1 MLSGLFVLSL
11 VKMVRQ
17 GGAKN
22 RKSRSQKPPRPKPA
36 RRDQRRRRAG
46 RAFEPEQ
53 APMMERLLNLLSAV
67 APELGRW
74 LSLGLALLTVA
85 MLQLWRGARSGNGG
99 LTLCALSRTLPLD
112 ENEKARSK
120 RLYRLLRNSSLN
132 GTEMTPLLVRLALGA
147 HPSGWIPILVDQT
160 DVQGTQVIMA
170 GIRVAQRILP
180 VAFACYQYDKIRK
193 SQNILENSL
202 LLLIAA
208 CLPPGC
214 KPIFV
219 MDRGYARASL
229 LKQLRTLKI
238 PFLIRGRSNTI
249 VRVDGKRLS
258 LGRLPHRVGHPQR
271 YTHAAYQDSTQEPVD
286 IIVFHDP
293 GFQQPWFLLVPAG
306 SELQL
311 STADVV
317 ALYRQRMHIEL
328 TFRDWKTHLGVRR
341 LRLEADPALRL
352 GRLLL
357 ALSSAYILAVLLGSG
372 EIAPRV
378 RAHCEVLRSQPRH
391 GTKRRLSALSI
402 GILALSLARFAD
414 LVRAELGRILASL
427 QRGLSTTEISP

>member
-1 MLSGLFVLSL
+1 
-11 VKMVRQ
+11 MVRES
-17 GGAKN
+17 AIKK
-22 RKSRSQKPPRPKPA
+22 RKSRLQQRPPAK
-36 RRDQRRRRAG
+36 RRHQEERSRRAG

-53 APMMERLLNLLSAV
+53 APLIERVLLLLATA

-74 LSLGLALLTVA
+74 LALGLALLTVA
-85 MLQLWRGARSGNGG
+85 MLQLWRGARSGNGR

-112 ENEKARSK
+112 QKEKARSK
-120 RLYRLLRNSSLN
+120 RLYRLLRNASLD

-147 HPSGWIPILVDQT
+147 RPSGWIPIVVDQT

-170 GIRVAQRILP
+170 GVRVAQRILP
-180 VAFACYQYDKIRK
+180 VAFTCYEYDKIHK
-193 SQNILENSL
+193 SQNVIENSL

-229 LKQLRTLKI
+229 LQQLRTLNI
-238 PFLIRGRSNTI
+238 PFLIRGRCNTI
-249 VRVDGKRLS
+249 VCVDGKRLS
-258 LGRLPHRVGHPQR
+258 LGRLRHRRGHPQR
-271 YTHAAYQDSTQEPVD
+271 YRSATYQDSKREPVD
-286 IIVFHDP
+286 IVVFHDSA
-293 GFQQPWFLLVPAG
+293 FQEPWFLLVPTG
-306 SELQL
+306 SEAQL
-311 STADVV
+311 PTVDVV

-328 TFRDWKTHLGVRR
+328 TFRDWKTHLGVRG

-352 GRLLL
+352 SRLLL
-357 ALSSAYILAVLLGSG
+357 ALTGAYILAVLLGSS
-372 EIAPRV
+372 ELAPGV

-402 GILALSLARFAD
+402 GILALSLARFAN
-414 LVRAELGRILASL
+414 LVRAELDRILAAL
-427 QRGLSTTEISP
+427 QRGLPTTEISR

>member
-1 MLSGLFVLSL
+1 MLSGSPLFLSL
-11 VKMVRQ
+11 VKMVRER
-17 GGAKN
+17 AKN
-22 RKSRSQKPPRPKPA
+22 RNSRPPTRPNRP
-36 RRDQRRRRAG
+36 RRDPCSRRAG

-53 APMMERLLNLLSAV
+53 APMIERVLQLLAAV
-67 APELGRW
+67 APDLGRW

-112 ENEKARSK
+112 QNEKARSK
-120 RLYRLLRNSSLN
+120 RLYRLLRNASLN

-147 HPSGWIPILVDQT
+147 RPSGWIPIVVDQT

-193 SQNILENSL
+193 SQNVIENSL

-208 CLPPGC
+208 CLPAAC
-214 KPIFV
+214 KPVFV

-229 LKQLRTLKI
+229 LKELRMLNI
-238 PFLIRGRSNTI
+238 PFLIRGRSNTM
-249 VRVDGKRLS
+249 VRVDAKRLS
-258 LGRLPHRVGHPQR
+258 LGRLPHRVGRPQR
-271 YTHAAYQDSTQEPVD
+271 YTNATYQDSAQEPVD

-293 GFQQPWFLLVPAG
+293 GFREPWFLLVPAG
-306 SELQL
+306 SQAQL
-311 STADVV
+311 PTADVL

-328 TFRDWKTHLGVRR
+328 TFRDWKTHLGLRG
-341 LRLEADPALRL
+341 LRLEADPPLRL

-357 ALSSAYILAVLLGSG
+357 ALSSGYILAVLLGSG
-372 EIAPRV
+372 EMAPRV
-378 RAHCEVLRSQPRH
+378 RTYCEVLRSQPRH

-414 LVRAELGRILASL
+414 GVRAEFDHILAAL
-427 QRGLSTTEISP
+427 QRGLPTMEISR